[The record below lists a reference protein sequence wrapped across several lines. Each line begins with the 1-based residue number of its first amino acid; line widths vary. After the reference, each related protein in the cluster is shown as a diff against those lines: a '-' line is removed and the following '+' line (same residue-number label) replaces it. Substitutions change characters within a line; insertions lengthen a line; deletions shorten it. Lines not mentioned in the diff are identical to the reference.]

1 MQMPARGDELRT
13 RDLSG
18 PAAFSLI
25 FLILL
30 LSVALVEAVLVS
42 LDPDWSEQAP
52 WLVALAPPVL
62 LSAVASLSICSRLGI
77 ERSATW
83 SMVFASGLIALLV
96 ALLGTLGLFVSV
108 GD

>member
-1 MQMPARGDELRT
+1 MPARGDELRT

-25 FLILL
+25 FLIPL

-42 LDPDWSEQAP
+42 LDPDWSEQAL
-52 WLVALAPPVL
+52 WFIVLAPPAL
-62 LSAVASLSICSRLGI
+62 LSAAASLSTCSRLRI
-77 ERSATW
+77 ERSTTW
-83 SMVFASGLIALLV
+83 SMVFASALIALFL